1 MPTASVLTGFLEGG
15 LHRDSESAHAWGAP
29 EASQETGVA
38 HHHDSA
44 GGARNMGQLEPW
56 PAGGNRPSAAGLA
69 EMHRGSITAER
80 RCITPVNGR
89 ALEILGHAIEY
100 LADEYAL
107 SSLQL
112 GTLDSG
118 DPRVE
123 AVQILILLNR
133 EVYFSNP
140 EHEPLRR
147 RLARWLFRGSAAAAE
162 PAARL
167 GHRV

>member
-1 MPTASVLTGFLEGG
+1 MPTASVFTGFPRGG
-15 LHRDSESAHAWGAP
+15 QHRDPASAHGWGAP
-29 EASQETGVA
+29 EASPETGVA
-38 HHHDSA
+38 HPHDSA
-44 GGARNMGQLEPW
+44 GCSRNMGQLEPW
-56 PAGGNRPSAAGLA
+56 PVSASRPSAAGLA

-80 RCITPVNGR
+80 RHITPVNGR

-107 SSLQL
+107 TSLQL

-147 RLARWLFRGSAAAAE
+147 RLARWLFRGSAAPAE
-162 PAARL
+162 PVAHL

>member
-1 MPTASVLTGFLEGG
+1 MPTESVLQSYLEGVPQ
-15 LHRDSESAHAWGAP
+15 RNSEELGRRK
-29 EASQETGVA
+29 
-38 HHHDSA
+38 A
-44 GGARNMGQLEPW
+44 GGPLEFVPRDERPW
-56 PAGGNRPSAAGLA
+56 RGLPPADNRRYAAGLA
-69 EMHRGSITAER
+69 NMHRGTITAER
-80 RCITPVNGR
+80 RQITAINGR

-107 SSLQL
+107 SALQL

-123 AVQILILLNR
+123 AVQLLILLNR

-147 RLARWLFRGSAAAAE
+147 RLARWLFRGPALPAAE
-162 PAARL
+162 QPMRL
-167 GHRV
+167 NPRI